1 MSAVDLLNPIL
12 EGGISSV
19 NFFNGRL
26 LTANDLSR
34 EQEANREA
42 ARRLGQAIGAGV
54 AYGLEVSKSTS
65 KDSTKDTPL
74 LTIESGLAINRR
86 GQTLRLENQT
96 DISLIRQTNTDSTNP
111 PQFAECLPLQ
121 FGASFSG
128 DGVFVL
134 TISPTT
140 QNKGRA
146 TVSGLDGALARCN
159 TDVVVS
165 AVQFRLIQIPA
176 AVLAEVSNQK
186 KLRNHLAYRFFGAAK
201 TASFAADP
209 IGTSLDDY
217 GLLGNLSTLTECDVP
232 LAVLNWS
239 TSGGIEFIDH
249 WSVRRRITQG
259 SLYQHWNG
267 VVSERRRS
275 EAEAAFLQFQ
285 EQLNAIIGD
294 GSVSL
299 STLQADQYFEY
310 LPAAGFLPN
319 AGGGLDLATFLGPYA
334 PTGTTSVDEGIMR
347 ARLQRALLT
356 EPIRIN
362 SFDDAA
368 AANVKPPAPVD
379 LLVSPNHDSF
389 VLFARSERSR
399 IRVFLTPQPSDL
411 DDLVIAASTDSTSEI
426 LFASPTRNNK
436 RFEFQNVE
444 PASYLID
451 VTLPGYQKP
460 DLTPVEGIGGR
471 TSDVT
476 VQLTP
481 VPRGSISVDVVE
493 TKSPPVNINDKVQS
507 VSAKDPDG
515 NVFVATHSAGEW
527 VLSDLLPDKYDISV
541 AASGFTANAVL
552 DVVVTAN
559 QTTDVQVKAQAIQP
573 SKQTPAN
580 CVNTK
585 AIVSKSKVTLRVC
598 MNLKDLT
605 FQQPKMTLLAVAV
618 DDTGE
623 RWLNLWQDYL
633 DDIYRNQ
640 KITLATPKL
649 LADPTSVLGGGRVVE
664 LGDQRFEKITKAS
677 RAQKVTTQGSAEMN
691 QASSEVFGIEM
702 NKEIIARNPDGYA
715 VFNKVYVPVSIDPID

>member
-96 DISLIRQTNTDSTNP
+96 DISLIRQTNTDSANP

-165 AVQFRLIQIPA
+165 AVQFRLIQVPA
-176 AVLAEVSNQK
+176 TVLAEVSNQK
-186 KLRNHLAYRFFGAAK
+186 KLRNHLAYRFFGAAQ

-209 IGTSLDDY
+209 IGTTLDDY

-232 LAVLNWS
+232 LALLNWS

-249 WSVRRRITQG
+249 WSVRRRITQ
-259 SLYQHWNG
+259 STLYQHWNG
-267 VVSERRRS
+267 LVSERRRS

-285 EQLNAIIGD
+285 EHLNAIMGD

-319 AGGGLDLATFLGPYA
+319 SGGGLDLATFLGPYA
-334 PTGTTSVDEGIMR
+334 PTTTTSVDEGIMR

-362 SFDDAA
+362 SFVDAV

-379 LLVSPNHDSF
+379 LLVSPNHDNF
-389 VLFARSERSR
+389 VLFARSEQSR

-411 DDLVIAASTDSTSEI
+411 DDLVIAASTDSTSET
-426 LFASPTRNNK
+426 LFAYPAPNNK
-436 RFEFQNVE
+436 RFEFQHVE

-460 DLTPVEGIGGR
+460 DLTPVQGIGGR

-476 VQLTP
+476 IQLTP
-481 VPRGSISVDVVE
+481 VPRGSLSVDVVE

-507 VSAKDPDG
+507 VSAKDSDG
-515 NVFVATHSAGEW
+515 NVFVAIHSAGGEW
-527 VLSDLLPDKYDISV
+527 IISDLLSDKYDVSV
-541 AASGFTANAVL
+541 AASGYTANAVL

-559 QTTDVQVKAQAIQP
+559 QTTDVEVKAQAIQS
-573 SKQTPAN
+573 SKQTPAT
-580 CVNTK
+580 CVSTK

-598 MNLKDLT
+598 MNLKGLT

-623 RWLNLWQDYL
+623 HWLNQWQDYL
-633 DDIYRNQ
+633 DDTYRNQ

-664 LGDQRFEKITKAS
+664 LGNQRIEKITKAS
-677 RAQKVTTQGSAEMN
+677 RAQKQL
-691 QASSEVFGIEM
+691 SEGLPEPIE
-702 NKEIIARNPDGYA
+702 KEIAKPMSRNPDGFA
-715 VFNKVYVPVSIDPID
+715 VFNKMYVPVSIDPID

>member
-86 GQTLRLENQT
+86 GQTLKLENQT

-165 AVQFRLIQIPA
+165 AVQFRLIQVPA

-186 KLRNHLAYRFFGAAK
+186 KLRNHLAYRCFGALQ

-232 LAVLNWS
+232 LALLNWS
-239 TSGGIEFIDH
+239 SSGGIEFIDH
-249 WSVRRRITQG
+249 WSVRRRITQS

-285 EQLNAIIGD
+285 EHLNAIIGD
-294 GSVSL
+294 GGVNL

-319 AGGGLDLATFLGPYA
+319 TGGGLDLATFLGPYA

-362 SFDDAA
+362 SFVDAA

-379 LLVSPNHDSF
+379 IFVSPNHDNF
-389 VLFARSERSR
+389 VLFARSELSR
-399 IRVFLTPQPSDL
+399 IRVFLTPQPGDL
-411 DDLVIAASTDSTSEI
+411 DNLVIAASTDATSET
-426 LFASPTRNNK
+426 LFAAPAAGNK
-436 RFEFQNVE
+436 RFEFQHVQ

-476 VQLTP
+476 IQLTP
-481 VPRGSISVDVVE
+481 VPRGSISVDVVDS
-493 TKSPPVNINDKVQS
+493 TKSPLQNINDKVQG

-515 NVFVATHSAGEW
+515 NVFGATHSAGGEW
-527 VLSDLLPDKYDISV
+527 IISDLLPDKYDISV
-541 AASGFTANAVL
+541 AASGYTANAVL

-559 QTTDVQVKAQAIQP
+559 QTTDVQVKAQAIQS
-573 SKQTPAN
+573 SKQTPAA

-585 AIVSKSKVTLRVC
+585 TIVSKSKVTLRVC
-598 MNLKDLT
+598 MNLKGLT
-605 FQQPKMTLLAVAV
+605 FQQPRMSLLQVAV
-618 DDTGE
+618 DAAGE
-623 RWLNLWQDYL
+623 RWLNDWQDYL

-640 KITLATPKL
+640 NITLATPKL
-649 LADPTSVLGGGRVVE
+649 LADATSVLGGGRVVE
-664 LGDQRFEKITKAS
+664 LGDRSFEKITKAS
-677 RAQKVTTQGSAEMN
+677 RAQKPLAQESIKMTEMEISK
-691 QASSEVFGIEM
+691 QPAS
-702 NKEIIARNPDGYA
+702 RNPDGYA
-715 VFNKVYVPVSIDPID
+715 VFNKMYVPVSIDPID